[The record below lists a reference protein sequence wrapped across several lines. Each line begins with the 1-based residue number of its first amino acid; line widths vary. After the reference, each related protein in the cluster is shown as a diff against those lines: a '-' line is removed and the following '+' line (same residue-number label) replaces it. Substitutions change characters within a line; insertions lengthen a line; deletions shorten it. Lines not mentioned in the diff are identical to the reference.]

1 MGGGKAIRGA
11 LTASLIAGCSVLLL
25 GCSSSSTSKPTVRTS
40 VIEPGGTVPFNLAD
54 NARAD
59 VKTQPCTQVNGAWVL
74 NGTVRNT
81 AAKSRSFQI
90 VVDFLTEP
98 GSTILGTTV
107 VNVPSVH
114 PGTTANWSATGA
126 RGKSPVG
133 CVVRLAQ
140 AT

>member
-1 MGGGKAIRGA
+1 M
-11 LTASLIAGCSVLLL
+11 LFL
-25 GCSSSSTSKPTVRTS
+25 GCSSSSTSRPPVQTS

-107 VNVPSVH
+107 VNVPSVN